1 MIYYIELRKN
11 AEHTAGPKAPN
22 DIYDISKNLGYKSL
36 KLLIEDEKDSKLKRK
51 FKVNKMWISLFS
63 KLKKGDVVIFQ
74 HPTYGIKEAIRFI
87 PLLKKTKQIKFISV
101 IHDLELLRGGVSTY
115 DNKIA
120 VLSDKVLLP
129 MFDKIICHNE
139 SMKKYLIDEGICES
153 KLVTLDIFDYLTN
166 SSELSE
172 NKGIGLTIAGNL
184 NKDKSGYLY
193 KLIEQHPNYTLNLYG
208 PNFDESIVLGENINY
223 LGSFSPDE
231 LPNKLQGQFGL
242 VWDGDSIET
251 CSGNTGNYLRYNNP
265 HKTSLY
271 LAAGIPVLIWKEAA
285 IAKFVEEN
293 NVGILIDNLEEIEE
307 VLNNIPQ
314 EKLEEIQKNA
324 KEVGMRL
331 RDGYYFK
338 KAMIKCK
345 NSEENKGKY

>member
-1 MIYYIELRKN
+1 MIYFIEFRKD

-22 DIYDISKNLGYKSL
+22 DIYDISRKLGYKNIDL
-36 KLLIEDEKDSKLKRK
+36 VLEAANSKFKRK
-51 FKVNKMWISLFS
+51 FDVNKLWINLFS
-63 KLKKGDVVIFQ
+63 KIKKDDVIIFQ
-74 HPTYGIKEAIRFI
+74 HPTYGIREAIRYI
-87 PLLKKTKQIKFISV
+87 PLFKKIKKNKFVTV

-115 DNKIA
+115 DNEIA
-120 VLSDKVLLP
+120 VLSDNVLLP

-139 SMKKYLIDEGICES
+139 SMKKYLIDEGIPEN

-166 SSELSE
+166 SSEISE
-172 NKGIGLTIAGNL
+172 SKGMGLTIAGNL

-193 KLIEQHPNYTLNLYG
+193 KLIEKNPNYTINLYG
-208 PNFDESIVLGENINY
+208 PNFNENIDLGENINY

-271 LAAGIPVLIWKEAA
+271 LAAGMPVLIWREAA
-285 IAKFVEEN
+285 IAKFVRDH
-293 NVGILIDNLEEIEE
+293 NVGILIDNLQEIEE
-307 VLNNIPQ
+307 ILTNTPQ
-314 EKLEEIQKNA
+314 EKLEEMQKNA
-324 KEVGMRL
+324 IEVGLKL

-338 KAMIKCK
+338 RAIEKSLNRDGVK
-345 NSEENKGKY
+345 EYE

>member
-1 MIYYIELRKN
+1 MIYFIEFRKD
-11 AEHTAGPKAPN
+11 AEHTAGPKAPH
-22 DIYDISKNLGYKSL
+22 DIYDISRKLGYKNIDLVL
-36 KLLIEDEKDSKLKRK
+36 KGANSKFKRK
-51 FKVNKMWISLFS
+51 FDINKLWMNLLF
-63 KLKKGDVVIFQ
+63 KIKKDDFIIFQ
-74 HPTYGIKEAIRFI
+74 HPTYGIKEAIKFI
-87 PLLKKTKQIKFISV
+87 PLFRKVKKAKFITV

-115 DNKIA
+115 DNEIA
-120 VLSDKVLLP
+120 ILSDKVLLP

-139 SMKKYLIDEGICES
+139 SMKKYLIKEGICES

-166 SSELSE
+166 TSEISE
-172 NKGIGLTIAGNL
+172 NKGVGLTIAGNL

-193 KLIEQHPNYTLNLYG
+193 KLIERHPNYTLNLYG

-285 IAKFVEEN
+285 ISKFVKEH

-307 VLNNIPQ
+307 VLNNISQ
-314 EKLEEIQKNA
+314 EKLDEMQKNA
-324 KEVGMRL
+324 KELSLKL

-338 KAMIKCK
+338 TAIEKCLNRGEVK
-345 NSEENKGKY
+345 EYE

>member
-1 MIYYIELRKN
+1 MIYFIEFRKD
-11 AEHTAGPKAPN
+11 AEHTAGPKAPH
-22 DIYDISKNLGYKSL
+22 DIYDISRKLGYKNIDLVL
-36 KLLIEDEKDSKLKRK
+36 KGANSKFKRK
-51 FKVNKMWISLFS
+51 FDINKLWMNLLF
-63 KLKKGDVVIFQ
+63 KIKKDDFIIFQ
-74 HPTYGIKEAIRFI
+74 HPTYGIKEAIKFI
-87 PLLKKTKQIKFISV
+87 PLFRKVKKAKFITV

-115 DNKIA
+115 DNEIA
-120 VLSDKVLLP
+120 ILSDKVLLP
-129 MFDKIICHNE
+129 MFDKIICHDE
-139 SMKKYLIDEGICES
+139 SMKKYLIKEGICES

-193 KLIEQHPNYTLNLYG
+193 KLIERHPNYTLNLYG

-285 IAKFVEEN
+285 IAKFVEEH

-307 VLNNIPQ
+307 VLNNISQ
-314 EKLEEIQKNA
+314 EKLDEMQKNA
-324 KEVGMRL
+324 KELSLKL

-338 KAMIKCK
+338 TAIEKCLNRGEVK
-345 NSEENKGKY
+345 EYE

>member
-36 KLLIEDEKDSKLKRK
+36 KLQVEYEKDSKLMRK

-139 SMKKYLIDEGICES
+139 SMKKYLINEGICES

-166 SSELSE
+166 TSELSE

-193 KLIEQHPNYTLNLYG
+193 KLIEEHPNYTLNLYV
-208 PNFDESIVLGENINY
+208 PNFDG
-223 LGSFSPDE
+223 
-231 LPNKLQGQFGL
+231 NKDWYTYVFTAKDYTGNLTKDCNEGDL
-242 VWDGDSIET
+242 VWVKKNEIQNIKTWEGDYIFLDWLVQDKPFFS
-251 CSGNTGNYLRYNNP
+251 
-265 HKTSLY
+265 
-271 LAAGIPVLIWKEAA
+271 
-285 IAKFVEEN
+285 AKFN
-293 NVGILIDNLEEIEE
+293 YKDNKFIDYE
-307 VLNNIPQ
+307 VTFY
-314 EKLEEIQKNA
+314 
-324 KEVGMRL
+324 
-331 RDGYYFK
+331 D
-338 KAMIKCK
+338 
-345 NSEENKGKY
+345 

>member
-22 DIYDISKNLGYKSL
+22 DIYDISEKLGYKSL
-36 KLLIEDEKDSKLKRK
+36 KLLIEDGKDSKLKKK
-51 FKVNKMWISLFS
+51 FKVNKMWISFFS
-63 KLKKGDVVIFQ
+63 KLRKGDVVIFQ

-87 PLLKKTKQIKFISV
+87 PLLKKIKHIEFISV

-115 DNKIA
+115 DNEIA

-129 MFDKIICHNE
+129 MFDKNICHNE
-139 SMKKYLIDEGICES
+139 NMKKYLINEGICED
-153 KLVTLDIFDYLTN
+153 KLVSLDIFDYLTN
-166 SSELSE
+166 SSEMSE
-172 NKGIGLTIAGNL
+172 SKGTGLTIAGNL

-193 KLIEQHPNYTLNLYG
+193 KLIEKNPNYTINLYG
-208 PNFDESIVLGENINY
+208 PNFDGNTDLSKNINY

-285 IAKFVEEN
+285 IAKFVQKH
-293 NVGILIDNLEEIEE
+293 NVGILIDNLQEIEE
-307 VLNNIPQ
+307 VLTSTPQ
-314 EKLEEIQKNA
+314 EKLEEMQKNA
-324 KEVGMRL
+324 KEVGLKL

-338 KAMIKCK
+338 RAIEKCLNREGVK
-345 NSEENKGKY
+345 EYE

>member
-1 MIYYIELRKN
+1 
-11 AEHTAGPKAPN
+11 
-22 DIYDISKNLGYKSL
+22 
-36 KLLIEDEKDSKLKRK
+36 
-51 FKVNKMWISLFS
+51 
-63 KLKKGDVVIFQ
+63 
-74 HPTYGIKEAIRFI
+74 
-87 PLLKKTKQIKFISV
+87 
-101 IHDLELLRGGVSTY
+101 
-115 DNKIA
+115 
-120 VLSDKVLLP
+120 
-129 MFDKIICHNE
+129 
-139 SMKKYLIDEGICES
+139 MKKYLIKEGICES

-166 SSELSE
+166 TSEISE
-172 NKGIGLTIAGNL
+172 NKGVGLTIAGNL

-193 KLIEQHPNYTLNLYG
+193 KLIERHPNYTLNLYG

-285 IAKFVEEN
+285 ISKFVKEH

-307 VLNNIPQ
+307 VLNNISQ
-314 EKLEEIQKNA
+314 EKLDEMQKNA
-324 KEVGMRL
+324 KELSLKL

-338 KAMIKCK
+338 TAIEKCLNRGEVK
-345 NSEENKGKY
+345 EYE

>member
-1 MIYYIELRKN
+1 MIYFIEFRKD

-22 DIYDISKNLGYKSL
+22 DIYDISRKLGYKNIDLVL
-36 KLLIEDEKDSKLKRK
+36 KDANSKFKRK
-51 FKVNKMWISLFS
+51 FDIS
-63 KLKKGDVVIFQ
+63 KLWINLFFKIKKNDVVIFQ
-74 HPTYGIKEAIRFI
+74 HPTYGIKEAVRFI

-166 SSELSE
+166 SSEMPES
-172 NKGIGLTIAGNL
+172 KGMGLTIAGNL

-193 KLIEQHPNYTLNLYG
+193 KLIEKNPNYTLNLYG
-208 PNFDESIVLGENINY
+208 PNFDENIVLGENINY

-231 LPNKLQGQFGL
+231 LLNKLQGQFGL

-324 KEVGMRL
+324 KEVGSKL

-338 KAMIKCK
+338 TAIEKCLDR
-345 NSEENKGKY
+345 EEVKEYE

>member
-1 MIYYIELRKN
+1 MIYYIEFRRN

-22 DIYDISKNLGYKSL
+22 DIYDISEKLGYKSL

-63 KLKKGDVVIFQ
+63 KLRKGDVVIFQ
-74 HPTYGIKEAIRFI
+74 HPSYGIKEAIRFI
-87 PLLKKTKQIKFISV
+87 PLLKKIKQIKFISV
-101 IHDLELLRGGVSTY
+101 IHDLELLRGGVSMY
-115 DNKIA
+115 DNEIA

-139 SMKKYLIDEGICES
+139 SMKKYLISEGICEN
-153 KLVTLDIFDYLTN
+153 KLVTLEIFDYLTN
-166 SSELSE
+166 SSEITE
-172 NKGIGLTIAGNL
+172 NKGVGLTIAGNL
-184 NKDKSGYLY
+184 NRDKSGYLY
-193 KLIEQHPNYTLNLYG
+193 KLIKKNSNCTMNLYG
-208 PNFDESIVLGENINY
+208 PNFDDNIYLGKNINY
-223 LGSFSPDE
+223 LGSFSPDD

-251 CSGNTGNYLRYNNP
+251 CSGNTGYYLRYNNP

-285 IAKFVEEN
+285 IAKFVKEN
-293 NVGILIDNLEEIEE
+293 NVGILIDNLGEIEE
-307 VLNNIPQ
+307 VLNNTPQ

-324 KEVGMRL
+324 KEVGLKL
-331 RDGYYFK
+331 RDGHYFK
-338 KAMIKCK
+338 RAI
-345 NSEENKGKY
+345 EESLNREEVK

>member
-22 DIYDISKNLGYKSL
+22 DIYDISENLGYKSL

-139 SMKKYLIDEGICES
+139 SMKKYLINEGICED
-153 KLVTLDIFDYLTN
+153 KFVNLDIFDYLTN
-166 SSELSE
+166 SSEMPES
-172 NKGIGLTIAGNL
+172 NGMGLTIAGNL

-193 KLIEQHPNYTLNLYG
+193 KLIEEHPNYTLNLYG
-208 PNFDESIVLGENINY
+208 PNFDENIVLGENINY
-223 LGSFSPDE
+223 LGSSSPDE

-307 VLNNIPQ
+307 VLDNISQ

-338 KAMIKCK
+338 RAIEKCL
-345 NSEENKGKY
+345 NREEVKKYE

>member
-1 MIYYIELRKN
+1 MIYFIEFRKD
-11 AEHTAGPKAPN
+11 AEHTAGPKAPH
-22 DIYDISKNLGYKSL
+22 DIYDISRKLGYKNIDLVL
-36 KLLIEDEKDSKLKRK
+36 KGDNSKFKRK
-51 FKVNKMWISLFS
+51 FEINKLWMNLLF
-63 KLKKGDVVIFQ
+63 KIKKDDFIIFQ
-74 HPTYGIKEAIRFI
+74 HPTYGIKEAIKFI
-87 PLLKKTKQIKFISV
+87 PLFRKVKKAKFITV

-115 DNKIA
+115 DNEIA
-120 VLSDKVLLP
+120 ILSDKVLLP

-139 SMKKYLIDEGICES
+139 SMKKYLIKEGICES
-153 KLVTLDIFDYLTN
+153 KLVTLVIFDYLTN
-166 SSELSE
+166 TSEISE
-172 NKGIGLTIAGNL
+172 NKGVGLTIAGNL

-193 KLIEQHPNYTLNLYG
+193 KLIERHPNYTLNLYG

-285 IAKFVEEN
+285 ISKFVKEH

-307 VLNNIPQ
+307 VLNNISQ
-314 EKLEEIQKNA
+314 EKLDEMQKNA
-324 KEVGMRL
+324 KELSLKL

-338 KAMIKCK
+338 TAIEKCLNRGEVK
-345 NSEENKGKY
+345 EYE

>member
-1 MIYYIELRKN
+1 MIYFIEFRKD

-22 DIYDISKNLGYKSL
+22 DIYDISRKLGYKNIDL
-36 KLLIEDEKDSKLKRK
+36 VLEAANSKFKRK
-51 FKVNKMWISLFS
+51 FDVNKLWINLFS
-63 KLKKGDVVIFQ
+63 KIKKDDVIIFQ
-74 HPTYGIKEAIRFI
+74 HPTYGIREAIRYI
-87 PLLKKTKQIKFISV
+87 PLFKKIKKTKFVTV

-115 DNKIA
+115 DNEIA
-120 VLSDKVLLP
+120 VLSDNVLLP

-139 SMKKYLIDEGICES
+139 SMKKYLIDVGIPEN

-166 SSELSE
+166 SSEISE
-172 NKGIGLTIAGNL
+172 SKGMGLTIAGNL

-193 KLIEQHPNYTLNLYG
+193 KLIEKNPNYTINLYG
-208 PNFDESIVLGENINY
+208 PNFDESIALGENINY

-271 LAAGIPVLIWKEAA
+271 LAAGMPVLIWREAA
-285 IAKFVEEN
+285 IAKFVRDH
-293 NVGILIDNLEEIEE
+293 NVGILIDNLQEIEE
-307 VLNNIPQ
+307 ILTNTPQ
-314 EKLEEIQKNA
+314 EKLEEMQKNA
-324 KEVGMRL
+324 KEVGLKL

-338 KAMIKCK
+338 RAIEKSLNRDGVK
-345 NSEENKGKY
+345 EYE